1 MKISI
6 GTKIKDGPWG
16 GGNLFAINLGNYLT
30 RKGNEVIYNLDDD
43 DIDVILLTEP
53 RKTSESS
60 AFTHID
66 ILKYQHFVNNEVV
79 VLHRIN
85 ECDERKNTNYVNS
98 YLIEANEV
106 ADATI
111 FVSTWLRDLFIKQK
125 IKNKNLNVILSGA
138 NSEIFNSKD
147 QSILKQNEKIK
158 LVTHHWGANWN
169 KGFDIYEQL
178 DNLLNEK
185 SFSDKFSFTYIG
197 NLPNKFKFKNSRVIE
212 PLSGKDLAEEI
223 KKNHIY
229 ITGSLNE
236 PSGNHHIE
244 AAQCGLPILYIN
256 SGGIPEYCKGFGLDF
271 DHSNFRSQLVSI
283 VDNYESIQKNMANY
297 PHNAE
302 IMSEEYE
309 SLMLNIYNQRKKISQ
324 NKSNVNLINFIE
336 KYIYI
341 ISRHVK
347 KKLKNNRLL

>member
-111 FVSTWLRDLFIKQK
+111 FVSTWLRDLFIKQN
-125 IKNKNLNVILSGA
+125 IKNKHETFNISNSNQRIVISNNRCNLVKFFSKILLSTKYWTSPFRNSCNVGSNIILS
-138 NSEIFNSKD
+138 N
-147 QSILKQNEKIK
+147 LC
-158 LVTHHWGANWN
+158 NW
-169 KGFDIYEQL
+169 
-178 DNLLNEK
+178 
-185 SFSDKFSFTYIG
+185 SSS
-197 NLPNKFKFKNSRVIE
+197 
-212 PLSGKDLAEEI
+212 
-223 KKNHIY
+223 
-229 ITGSLNE
+229 
-236 PSGNHHIE
+236 
-244 AAQCGLPILYIN
+244 C
-256 SGGIPEYCKGFGLDF
+256 
-271 DHSNFRSQLVSI
+271 
-283 VDNYESIQKNMANY
+283 
-297 PHNAE
+297 
-302 IMSEEYE
+302 
-309 SLMLNIYNQRKKISQ
+309 YN
-324 NKSNVNLINFIE
+324 
-336 KYIYI
+336 
-341 ISRHVK
+341 
-347 KKLKNNRLL
+347 